1 MEKNKKF
8 LTILLLMLGVGLT
21 ISTDISAQKK
31 GKSSKSKSK
40 AQSKAKKKSNSSS
53 SRNESA
59 NSSTN
64 ADENTTRALNS
75 TTTTSTTSS
84 TSTTTTTTSTYSE
97 EDEIENL
104 TEKLKDCVYAQC
116 AGDVAFEKCFKTGQV
131 DSFISSNSI
140 CQEHINNASNDNI
153 VRTAKNNLR
162 AVIQNYLK
170 TACTEAG
177 GKVTGTTCKFDI
189 YYQAKGP
196 DGQKSRSGVYKTFAM
211 GSTFTCN
218 YSNFGLNKSDIE
230 YKEEATSEQKMA
242 MITAG
247 IELGM
252 SALNSTI
259 QIVDAVNTSK
269 KLKEKSRYMHDA
281 WYKFDGTNLT
291 VDTVDVE
298 YKYGPKGK
306 EKELEE
312 NRDYQCDIGKYKE
325 EKKSDDEGSYYNA
338 CWKSNNNSKTT
349 KSDECNDKITFCEK
363 DGTPVGCKNECYVY
377 IDKATP
383 IKVSEKLSELMRT
396 IGDLEGKRQNAELA
410 QQFIGIAKT
419 EIATK
424 TAQNLANTYGTT
436 NNNMTVCQIR
446 TLENTNNSY
455 GTAAQAINE
464 LMKNN
469 PTLTFTESKCRLYNS
484 NWKCVVMLEN
494 NSLENFEYIP
504 NNCQWIDN
512 DWKAPLKTTST
523 ETPSS
528 KQLYAQTLYNQ
539 RKNDTK
545 GNTFLKELNNDVSDY
560 NKALNTY
567 NTNQTKLNEQK
578 KELEELREKSNS
590 SISNIASQATQ
601 ALMGS
606 GMTML
611 TTGMAMKENKG
622 LMTGACYLGNPDQG
636 GSILINEGEAKK
648 LTWKLFN

>member
-59 NSSTN
+59 NSSTSAN
-64 ADENTTRALNS
+64 ENTTRALNS

-84 TSTTTTTTSTYSE
+84 TSTTTTASTYSE

-131 DSFISSNSI
+131 DSFIASNST

-306 EKELEE
+306 EKELE
-312 NRDYQCDIGKYKE
+312 NIDYQCSIGQYKE
-325 EKKSDDEGSYYNA
+325 EKRSDDEGSYYNA
-338 CWKSNNNSKTT
+338 CWKSNNNQKTT
-349 KSDECNDKITFCEK
+349 KENECNEKITFCEK
-363 DGTPVGCKNECYVY
+363 DNTPVGCKNECYVY

-424 TAQNLANTYGTT
+424 TAQNLANTYGTSNDT
-436 NNNMTVCQIR
+436 VMCISEKIEIDNNNNSASAAASTTNYFETKYCKKNSSGKHWVCVNMSKKTDYNPRDCEFKGDLWWAPQK
-446 TLENTNNSY
+446 TGTNASSNS
-455 GTAAQAINE
+455 NE
-464 LMKNN
+464 L
-469 PTLTFTESKCRLYNS
+469 
-484 NWKCVVMLEN
+484 
-494 NSLENFEYIP
+494 
-504 NNCQWIDN
+504 
-512 DWKAPLKTTST
+512 
-523 ETPSS
+523 
-528 KQLYAQTLYNQ
+528 YAKTLYEQ
-539 RKNDTK
+539 QKNTTT
-545 GNTFLKELNNDVSDY
+545 GNTFLKDLNNDVSDY

>member
-84 TSTTTTTTSTYSE
+84 TNTTTTTTSTYSE

-131 DSFISSNSI
+131 DSFIASNST

-281 WYKFDGTNLT
+281 WYKFDKTNLT

-306 EKELEE
+306 EKELE
-312 NRDYQCDIGKYKE
+312 NIDYQCSIGKYKE
-325 EKKSDDEGSYYNA
+325 EKRSDDEGTYYNA
-338 CWKSNNNSKTT
+338 CWKSNNNQKT
-349 KSDECNDKITFCEK
+349 KKENECNEKITFCEK

-377 IDKATP
+377 IEKATP

-424 TAQNLANTYGTT
+424 TAQNLANTYGTSNDQVMCISEKIEID
-436 NNNMTVCQIR
+436 NNNNSASAAASTKNYFQQKYCEKNSSGKHWVCVDMSK
-446 TLENTNNSY
+446 NTDYNPKDCKFEGDLWWAPQKT
-455 GTAAQAINE
+455 GTNASSTPNE
-464 LMKNN
+464 
-469 PTLTFTESKCRLYNS
+469 
-484 NWKCVVMLEN
+484 
-494 NSLENFEYIP
+494 
-504 NNCQWIDN
+504 
-512 DWKAPLKTTST
+512 
-523 ETPSS
+523 
-528 KQLYAQTLYNQ
+528 LYAQTLYNQ
-539 RKNDTK
+539 QKNNTT
-545 GNTFLKELNNDVSDY
+545 GNTFLKDLNNDVSDY

>member
-84 TSTTTTTTSTYSE
+84 TSTTTTTSTYSE

-131 DSFISSNSI
+131 DSFISSNST

-230 YKEEATSEQKMA
+230 YKEDATSEQKMA

-291 VDTVDVE
+291 VDENKIDFI

-306 EKELEE
+306 EKEL
-312 NRDYQCDIGKYKE
+312 DTTSCDTGYQKTPKE
-325 EKKSDDEGSYYNA
+325 TGTDDEGSYYQI
-338 CWKSNNNSKTT
+338 CWKNSNF
-349 KSDECNDKITFCEK
+349 EKIDPDQDTDIKGKKCHEK
-363 DGTPVGCKNECYVY
+363 FEINKDNPLCYVY
-377 IDKATP
+377 IEKATP

-396 IGDLEGKRQNAELA
+396 IGDLEGKRKASER
-410 QQFIGIAKT
+410 
-419 EIATK
+419 
-424 TAQNLANTYGTT
+424 AQNRINMMTQAEAYDSANSF
-436 NNNMTVCQIR
+436 NN
-446 TLENTNNSY
+446 
-455 GTAAQAINE
+455 
-464 LMKNN
+464 
-469 PTLTFTESKCRLYNS
+469 TFGSGNQNIKQCE
-484 NWKCVVMLEN
+484 
-494 NSLENFEYIP
+494 
-504 NNCQWIDN
+504 Q
-512 DWKAPLKTTST
+512 
-523 ETPSS
+523 ETI
-528 KQLYAQTLYNQ
+528 T
-539 RKNDTK
+539 
-545 GNTFLKELNNDVSDY
+545 GNTFPEANKNKNYNMTKCKPVNINTWICVKSSEVGKDCKFDKEFNTWYYYENGATSDSMVSKLTTKFDNEDKQKIGENKNLDEWYKTQDEKVSDY
-560 NKALNTY
+560 TKTLNTY